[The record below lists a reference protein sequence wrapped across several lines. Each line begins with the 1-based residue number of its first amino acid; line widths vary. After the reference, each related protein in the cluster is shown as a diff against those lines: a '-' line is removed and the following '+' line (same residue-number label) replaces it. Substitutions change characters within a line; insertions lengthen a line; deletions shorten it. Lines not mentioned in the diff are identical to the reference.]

1 MVTMFDAI
9 IFDWD
14 GVLVDSH
21 IIIVTAYQQ
30 TLREANIDISK
41 EYIERHIGMGT
52 EEIFRDILRETSQLV
67 DDALVKR
74 LAETKNQKLAN
85 LNGQVQFF
93 PNAIDLLEAVKDKV
107 KVGLATMN
115 IKNIVDSLVN
125 TMGVERYFQTIITA
139 DIVKQPKPNAEIFL
153 KCAQQLNLSPE
164 KCIVVEDSLFGVKA
178 AKAAGMHCIAVT
190 TGKYNKKELQQ
201 EKPDTIVTNL
211 QQVKNYLLNILNST
225 VV

>member
-1 MVTMFDAI
+1 MFDAV

-93 PNAIDLLEAVKDKV
+93 PNAIDLLEALKDKV

-125 TMGVERYFQTIITA
+125 TMGVEKYFQTIITA

-178 AKAAGMHCIAVT
+178 AKTAGMYCIAVT
-190 TGKYNKKELQQ
+190 TGKYTKKELQQ
-201 EKPDTIVTNL
+201 EKPDKIVTNL
-211 QQVKNYLLNILNST
+211 KQVKNYLLNILNSA
-225 VV
+225 VA